1 MIKLIF
7 KLFIIILVGTCL
19 KVMSAENVFIKY
31 RVNQEIITNLDIKK
45 EKNYLLALNDQ
56 LKNLNEQKLFELA
69 ENSQIREIVKKI
81 ELLKYFDL
89 NQKNPVLKQVI
100 KKFYTKIGLS
110 DEDEFEEYLN
120 QYNLTTGYIIKKIE
134 IETTWN
140 QLIYD
145 LHKDQIM
152 IDEKTLLKKIKEAD
166 LEQNNKQYMLSEILF
181 ELKTGEKLDKKIDQ
195 INKSIEEIGFKN
207 SANTFSI
214 SDSNKFGGSLGW
226 VNERNLDNRLIN
238 ILKKIKTGNYSKPI
252 QIQGGILILKI
263 DDIKNEQIPVNEKTE
278 LKKMIQFEKN
288 KQLERFS
295 KIYYNK
301 VKINTD
307 IDEK

>member
-1 MIKLIF
+1 
-7 KLFIIILVGTCL
+7 
-19 KVMSAENVFIKY
+19 
-31 RVNQEIITNLDIKK
+31 
-45 EKNYLLALNDQ
+45 
-56 LKNLNEQKLFELA
+56 
-69 ENSQIREIVKKI
+69 VKKI

>member
-1 MIKLIF
+1 
-7 KLFIIILVGTCL
+7 
-19 KVMSAENVFIKY
+19 
-31 RVNQEIITNLDIKK
+31 
-45 EKNYLLALNDQ
+45 
-56 LKNLNEQKLFELA
+56 
-69 ENSQIREIVKKI
+69 
-81 ELLKYFDL
+81 
-89 NQKNPVLKQVI
+89 
-100 KKFYTKIGLS
+100 
-110 DEDEFEEYLN
+110 
-120 QYNLTTGYIIKKIE
+120 
-134 IETTWN
+134 
-140 QLIYD
+140 
-145 LHKDQIM
+145 M

>member
-1 MIKLIF
+1 MIFLS
-7 KLFIIILVGTCL
+7 TCL
-19 KVMSAENVFIKY
+19 KVMSSENVFITY

-45 EKNYLLALNDQ
+45 EKNYLLALNSQ
-56 LKNLNEQKLFELA
+56 LQNLNEQKLFKLA
-69 ENSQIREIVKKI
+69 ENSQIKEVVKKI

-89 NQKNPVLKQVI
+89 NQKNPVLKEVI
-100 KKFYTKIGLS
+100 KKFYTKVGLNN
-110 DEDEFEEYLN
+110 EDEFDRYLN
-120 QYNLTTGYIIKKIE
+120 QYKLTTDYIIKKIE

-145 LHKDQIM
+145 LYKDQIV
-152 IDEKTLLKKIKEAD
+152 IDEKKLLKKIQETD
-166 LEQNNKQYMLSEILF
+166 LEQDNKQYLLSEILF

-195 INKSIEEIGFKN
+195 INKSIEQVGFKN
-207 SANTFSI
+207 SANIFSI

-226 VNERNLDNRLIN
+226 VNERNLDNKLVN
-238 ILKKIKTGNYSKPI
+238 IHKKIKTGNYSKPI
-252 QIQGGILILKI
+252 QIAGGILILKI
-263 DDIKNEQIPVNEKTE
+263 DDIKNEIIPVDEKTE

>member
-1 MIKLIF
+1 MIFLS
-7 KLFIIILVGTCL
+7 TCL
-19 KVMSAENVFIKY
+19 KVMSSENVFITY

-45 EKNYLLALNDQ
+45 EKNYLLALNSQ
-56 LKNLNEQKLFELA
+56 LQNLNEQKLFKLA
-69 ENSQIREIVKKI
+69 ENSQIKEVVKKI

-89 NQKNPVLKQVI
+89 NQKNPVLKEVI
-100 KKFYTKIGLS
+100 KKFYTKVGLNN
-110 DEDEFEEYLN
+110 EDEFDRYLN
-120 QYNLTTGYIIKKIE
+120 QYKLTTDYIIKKIE

-145 LHKDQIM
+145 LYKDQIV
-152 IDEKTLLKKIKEAD
+152 IDEKKLLKKIQETD
-166 LEQNNKQYMLSEILF
+166 LEQDNKQYLLSEILF

-195 INKSIEEIGFKN
+195 INKSIEQVGFKN
-207 SANTFSI
+207 SANIFSI

-226 VNERNLDNRLIN
+226 VNERNLDNKLVN

-252 QIQGGILILKI
+252 QIAGGILILKI
-263 DDIKNEQIPVNEKTE
+263 DDIKNEIIPVDEKTE